1 MFAQESPEGN
11 GQHLV
16 VQVEKMYEYLV
27 QAAKQGVEA
36 HEVEQELWRQVRALG
51 RNLVKLFLE
60 LQGTGDLGETV
71 ELPDGQV
78 LRRLEG
84 LRRRGYVT
92 VFGRFEIARC
102 VYGSREKQKI
112 EFVPVDARLNLP
124 ESETS
129 YMLQDWDQSLGVE
142 QAWAKVAE
150 VFERVLEVKQSVDT
164 LERMNRQMA
173 EHVESF
179 RNSRPAPA
187 PDQEAE
193 VLVATVDN
201 KGVPMRRPAE
211 ARPSGARRKKGEKA
225 NKKQHATIGGVYSVE
240 RNVRTP
246 EELVG
251 ILFREAP
258 RRVQRS
264 DPAARSKRLWS
275 CLTHERDGRT
285 VRGQDEV
292 FAWMARELARR
303 RRPGQPLV
311 RLMDGQ
317 RSLETDANA
326 YLPSDENTVDIL
338 DLMHVIQRLWD
349 AAYLFHPEGSPE
361 AEQFVRPRLRKVLE
375 GRAGAVVGSLRRM
388 GTRRKLKGAKKKKL
402 ETICGFL
409 NKNLHRMRYDAYLAA
424 GYPIASGV
432 IEGAARHVVKDRM
445 ERAGMRWSVPGALA
459 MLDLRT
465 TYINGQWTDFQN
477 YRIETERKR
486 LYPHQ
491 AALQQIPWP
500 IAA

>member
-1 MFAQESPEGN
+1 MFAQESHEHKR
-11 GQHLV
+11 QELRV
-16 VQVEKMYEYLV
+16 EVQKMYDHVV
-27 QAAKQGVEA
+27 QAAEQGVEA
-36 HEVEQELWRQVRALG
+36 HEVERELWRQVRALG
-51 RNLVKLFLE
+51 RELLNLFLQ
-60 LQGTGDLGETV
+60 LQGSGDLGDTV
-71 ELPDGQV
+71 HSPDGQV

-84 LRRRGYVT
+84 LHSRAYVT

-124 ESETS
+124 ENETS

-142 QAWAKVAE
+142 EAWAKVAE
-150 VFERVLEVKQSVDT
+150 VFERILEVKQSVDT

-173 EHVESF
+173 QPVESF

-187 PDQEAE
+187 ADQEAE
-193 VLVATVDN
+193 ILVATVDN

-258 RRVQRS
+258 RRVQRA

-275 CLTHERDGRT
+275 SLTHQRDGRT

-292 FAWMARELARR
+292 FAWMAGELTRR

-317 RSLETDANA
+317 RSLETDAETF
-326 YLPSDENTVDIL
+326 LPSDEKTVDIL
-338 DLMHVIQRLWD
+338 DLMHVVQRLWD
-349 AAYLFHPEGSPE
+349 AAYLFHPEGSSE
-361 AEQFVRPRLRKVLE
+361 AEQFVRPRLLKVLE
-375 GRAGAVVGSLRRM
+375 GRAGAVIGGLRQR
-388 GTRRKLKGAKKKKL
+388 GTKRKLQGAKKKKL
-402 ETICGFL
+402 KTICEFL
-409 NKNLHRMRYDAYLAA
+409 EKNLYRMRYHEYLAA

-465 TYINGQWTDFQN
+465 TYVNGQWTDFQN
-477 YRIETERKR
+477 YRIENERKR
-486 LYPHQ
+486 LYPQQ
-491 AALQQIPWP
+491 AALDQITWP